1 MIRRHAFEAGVAVV
15 RAPDRVAHR
24 EHHRQIDDGVEH
36 DPAWADGAAFFIALV
51 AAHVVTGYAVGRWW
65 ALGLPVAWAAL
76 SAGAEGYDTPVAVLI
91 AFGLPLFWLPAVAS
105 GVGARRL
112 LVRRAARSS

>member
-1 MIRRHAFEAGVAVV
+1 MIRRHAFEICVAAVYLAV
-15 RAPDRVAHR
+15 MLTVSYAIWGPY
-24 EHHRQIDDGVEH
+24 DGVEH
-36 DPAWADGAAFFIALV
+36 DPAWADSAAFFIALL

-65 ALGLPVAWAAL
+65 TLGLPVAWAAL

-91 AFGLPLFWLPAVAS
+91 AFGLPLFWLPAVAL

-112 LVRRAARSS
+112 RARRPARSS